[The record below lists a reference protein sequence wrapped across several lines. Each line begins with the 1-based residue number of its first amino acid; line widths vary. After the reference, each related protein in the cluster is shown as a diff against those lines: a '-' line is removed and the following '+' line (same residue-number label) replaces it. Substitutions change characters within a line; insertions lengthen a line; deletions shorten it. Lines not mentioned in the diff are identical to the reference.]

1 MMILGLVFAYF
12 FAGIPVGLLVGR
24 MYGIADIRQHGSGN
38 IGATN
43 ILRVIGWKAG
53 LAVWVI
59 DLLKGLIPV
68 LVARHLLGLEGWGV
82 GLAGLAATT
91 GHCFSPFL
99 GFTGGRGVSTSL
111 GVVLGFFWPV
121 GLLAFLVFVAVVKF
135 TRYVSLGSMIGAS
148 SSALWVLVFS
158 SMVAPYTLSY
168 AVMAALCALVIL
180 YRHGPNIRRLLNGTE
195 PKIGRKS
202 QPEASAANG
211 ED

>member
-24 MYGIADIRQHGSGN
+24 MYGIADIRLHGSGN

-82 GLAGLAATT
+82 GLAGLAAGVYASTDEIA
-91 GHCFSPFL
+91 SYWQSERV
-99 GFTGGRGVSTSL
+99 FTPAMDEIEREKRLSGWRR
-111 GVVLGFFWPV
+111 
-121 GLLAFLVFVAVVKF
+121 AVERAKRWE
-135 TRYVSLGSMIGAS
+135 T
-148 SSALWVLVFS
+148 
-158 SMVAPYTLSY
+158 
-168 AVMAALCALVIL
+168 
-180 YRHGPNIRRLLNGTE
+180 
-195 PKIGRKS
+195 
-202 QPEASAANG
+202 PE
-211 ED
+211 

>member
-1 MMILGLVFAYF
+1 MIIVALVFGYF
-12 FAGIPVGLLVGR
+12 FAGIPVGLLIGR
-24 MYGIADIRQHGSGN
+24 MYGIPDIRQHGSGN

-68 LVARHLLGLEGWGV
+68 LLARHFLGLEGWGV
-82 GLAGLAATT
+82 GAAGLAAAM

-111 GVVLGFFWPV
+111 GVVLGFFWPI
-121 GLLAFLVFVAVVKF
+121 GLLAFVVFLLVVKY
-135 TRYVSLGSMIGAS
+135 TRYVSLGSMLGAAS
-148 SSALWVLVFS
+148 SPVWVLVFS
-158 SMVAPYTLSY
+158 PMVAPYTLSY
-168 AVMAALCALVIL
+168 AVMAALCAAVII
-180 YRHGPNIRRLLNGTE
+180 YRHGPNIRRLMNGTE
-195 PKIGRKS
+195 RRIGEKAEPGS
-202 QPEASAANG
+202 GKPND